1 MAATCVLVAI
11 LLSTTAVAVFG
22 SPAFSYDTIQQY
34 DGQQQQYRGSF
45 QQAQEEYIP
54 SQEAEQQQ
62 YWQQAQEKY
71 IPSQEAEQQ
80 QYWQQAQEK
89 YIPSQEAE
97 QQQEFMEVKEEQ
109 LPMQQQNV
117 NQDKKLIGQN
127 WPRYFDMERN
137 TLVSLQAGCNHFT
150 IPIPLYG
157 SLNINSCPAPG
168 RSGCQKV
175 TAVLG
180 SIVNT
185 AVTTCNNRGGKALL
199 SHVFKYCKLLITI
212 QDVFCPI
219 LEPPAAVTKV
229 MLS

>member
-1 MAATCVLVAI
+1 MAATCFLVAV
-11 LLSTTAVAVFG
+11 LLSTTAVAVLG

-34 DGQQQQYRGSF
+34 DGQQQQYRGSY

-62 YWQQAQEKY
+62 YWQQVQEKY

-80 QYWQQAQEK
+80 QYWQQAQEEYIPSQEAEQQQYWQQVQEK

-109 LPMQQQNV
+109 LPMQQQNI
-117 NQDKKLIGQN
+117 NQDERLIGQN
-127 WPRYFDMERN
+127 SPPYFDMERN
-137 TLVSLQAGCNHFT
+137 TLVSLQAGCSHFT

-180 SIVNT
+180 SVVNT

-199 SHVFKYCKLLITI
+199 SHVFKY
-212 QDVFCPI
+212 
-219 LEPPAAVTKV
+219 
-229 MLS
+229 